1 MTSKSKRL
9 GPPVDRRRVLKILA
23 TSRNGRG
30 EAVLFAHGFS
40 HQVLG
45 DLVRDGLASRKT
57 ERVGRRQQIDTARLK
72 ITVAG
77 RRVLSGAA

>member
-1 MTSKSKRL
+1 MTSKAKRP
-9 GPPVDRRRVLKILA
+9 GPSVDRRRVLKILA
-23 TSRNGRG
+23 TSRNGRV

-40 HQVLG
+40 HQLLG
-45 DLVRDGLASRKT
+45 DLVRSGMANRKT

-72 ITVAG
+72 ITEAG